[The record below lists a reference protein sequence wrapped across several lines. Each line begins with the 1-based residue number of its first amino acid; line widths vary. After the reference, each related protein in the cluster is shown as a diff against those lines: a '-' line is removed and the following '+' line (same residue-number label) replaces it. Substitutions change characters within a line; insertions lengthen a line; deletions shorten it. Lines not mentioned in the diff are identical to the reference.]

1 MGLPAADISTHWD
14 SVASSPCVDPAPVR
28 RHRRVTVA
36 AEVHLE
42 SESNLYAGITN
53 NISQGG
59 VFVATPELLGKGTVL
74 DLEFSIPDGGP
85 PIRTTG
91 VVRWLR
97 ENLEDIEG
105 PPGMGVQ
112 FVELAEP
119 AKRRLE
125 CFVELRD
132 TLYYDED
139 VF

>member
-1 MGLPAADISTHWD
+1 MGLPAADISARWE
-14 SVASSPCVDPAPVR
+14 SVASTPTTDATAVR
-28 RHRRVTVA
+28 RHRRVSVR

-53 NISQGG
+53 NLSEGG
-59 VFVATPELLGKGTVL
+59 VFVATPELLAKGTVL

-85 PIRTTG
+85 PIRTTAM
-91 VVRWLR
+91 VRWIR
-97 ENLEDIEG
+97 EDLDSIEG

-112 FVELAEP
+112 FVELPET

-125 CFVELRD
+125 RFVELRD

-139 VF
+139 LF